1 MTLVNVRGET
11 LQRVKLPHGGE
22 VSELRLES
30 ADRVRCRV
38 DDVAAEVVH
47 RDSAPDAVFGSLA
60 GFGSRPT
67 QSMVSDPVQRASS

>member
-47 RDSAPDAVFGSLA
+47 RDSGA
-60 GFGSRPT
+60 GCGLR
-67 QSMVSDPVQRASS
+67 